1 MAVGSQTK
9 GTVNAKAQ
17 GGTGPGMLESEPK
30 VRGAEAR
37 GVRREDKSRR
47 TVMEVP
53 GGQSRHLLHL

>member
-1 MAVGSQTK
+1 MATGSQAK
-9 GTVNAKAQ
+9 GPVNATAQ

-30 VRGAEAR
+30 VGGAEAR

-53 GGQSRHLLHL
+53 GGQSRQFLHL